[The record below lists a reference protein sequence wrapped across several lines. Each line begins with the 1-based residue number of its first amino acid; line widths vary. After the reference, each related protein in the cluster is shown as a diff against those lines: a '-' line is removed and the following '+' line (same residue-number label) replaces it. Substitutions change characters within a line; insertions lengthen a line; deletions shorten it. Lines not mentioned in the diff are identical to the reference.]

1 MEAIQ
6 ALRQQGLDLW
16 LEGQDIHCRVRQG
29 ARPDKEKVH
38 KLLAE
43 LKAHKPAAVEF
54 FKQQQDSKLPQGTCQ
69 ACPHHDTGPDP
80 FGKGIIHWCGPFKEA
95 NCDSRWLNIAE
106 LQSCPKGKWGDVS
119 QMVH

>member
-6 ALRQQGLDLW
+6 ALRQQGFDLW
-16 LEGQDIHCRVRQG
+16 LEGQDIHCLVRQG

-54 FKQQQDSKLPQGTCQ
+54 FKQQQDSGLLQVHCQG
-69 ACPHHDTGPDP
+69 CPCHEIGPDP
-80 FGKGIIHWCGPFKEA
+80 FGKNIIHWCGPFKEP
-95 NCDSRWLNIAE
+95 DTTRWLNIAE
-106 LQSCPKGKWGDVS
+106 LTACPKGNWADVS
-119 QMVH
+119 KTVH

>member
-6 ALRQQGLDLW
+6 VLRQQGLDLW

-69 ACPHHDTGPDP
+69 GCQYHDTGLTPD
-80 FGKGIIHWCGPFKEA
+80 GKSIIHWCGPFKEPGGTL
-95 NCDSRWLNIAE
+95 WLNIAE
-106 LQSCPKGKWGDVS
+106 LTACPLGKWGDIS
-119 QMVH
+119 ITVH